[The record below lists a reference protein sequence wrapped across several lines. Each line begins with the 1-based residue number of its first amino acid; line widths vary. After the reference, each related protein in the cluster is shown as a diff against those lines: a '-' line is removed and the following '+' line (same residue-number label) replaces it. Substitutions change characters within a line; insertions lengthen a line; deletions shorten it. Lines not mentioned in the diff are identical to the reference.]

1 MDNNQIAE
9 KEKKKP
15 GKVIPLLL
23 LILGIVIIGVGVF
36 LMLKPKNSNNMNK
49 NSSNEIKE
57 STFMYNYGVYDFL
70 ISNPYQ
76 ASANETYGLIIKNDN
91 IIYTIGI
98 DKTNSY
104 DVYKS
109 AYQTMHADN
118 PEEVIVNKEEQ
129 EFIFEKLKDLD
140 GNEAASYVTKSNE
153 GETFLGMIVKRD
165 YKEITTDDL
174 NDLAVIIKESRK
186 NEKAEGGKDMGFSGP
201 KIFTFNKDDF
211 SFES

>member
-1 MDNNQIAE
+1 MDNNKTVE
-9 KEKKKP
+9 KDNKKQ
-15 GKVIPLLL
+15 GKLIPLLVAF
-23 LILGIVIIGVGVF
+23 LGIIIIGVGIF
-36 LMLKPKNSNNMNK
+36 LMMKPKSTNHSNNTSM
-49 NSSNEIKE
+49 NEIKE

-70 ISNPYQ
+70 ISNPYK
-76 ASANETYGLIIKNDN
+76 ASADEIYGLIIKKEDM
-91 IIYTIGI
+91 IYTLGI

-104 DVYKS
+104 EVYKT

-140 GNEAASYVTKSNE
+140 GFQAASYVTKSNE
-153 GETFLGMIVKRD
+153 GETFLGVIVKKD
-165 YKEITTDDL
+165 YSEITIDDL
-174 NDLAVIIKESRK
+174 NDLAIIIKESRK

-211 SFES
+211 SFGS

>member
-1 MDNNQIAE
+1 MDNNQITK

-36 LMLKPKNSNNMNK
+36 LMLKPKASNNMNK

-104 DVYKS
+104 ESGVLGI
-109 AYQTMHADN
+109 N
-118 PEEVIVNKEEQ
+118 NIN
-129 EFIFEKLKDLD
+129 LD
-140 GNEAASYVTKSNE
+140 GFQAASYVTKSND
-153 GETFLGMIVKRD
+153 GATFLGMIVKRD
-165 YKEITTDDL
+165 YKEVTADDL
-174 NDLAVIIKESRK
+174 NDLVTIIKESRK

>member
-1 MDNNQIAE
+1 MDNNKTVE
-9 KEKKKP
+9 KDNKKT
-15 GKVIPLLL
+15 GKLIPLLVAF
-23 LILGIVIIGVGVF
+23 LGIIIIGVGIF
-36 LMLKPKNSNNMNK
+36 LMMKPKSTNHSNNTSM
-49 NSSNEIKE
+49 NEIKE

-70 ISNPYQ
+70 ISNPYK
-76 ASANETYGLIIKNDN
+76 ASADEIYGLIIKKEDM
-91 IIYTIGI
+91 IYTLGI

-104 DVYKS
+104 EVYKT

-140 GNEAASYVTKSNE
+140 GFQAASYVTKSND

-174 NDLAVIIKESRK
+174 NDLAIIIKESRK
-186 NEKAEGGKDMGFSGP
+186 NENAQGGKDMGFSGP

-211 SFES
+211 SFGS

>member
-1 MDNNQIAE
+1 MDNNQIDE
-9 KEKKKP
+9 KEKKKS

-23 LILGIVIIGVGVF
+23 VILGIVIIGVGVF

-70 ISNPYQ
+70 ISNPFQ

-104 DVYKS
+104 DVYKL
-109 AYQTMHADN
+109 AYQTLHADN
-118 PEEVIVNKEEQ
+118 PEEVILNKEEK

-140 GNEAASYVTKSNE
+140 GFQAASYVTKNND

-174 NDLAVIIKESRK
+174 NDLAIIIKESRK

-201 KIFTFNKDDF
+201 KIFAFNKDDF
-211 SFES
+211 SFGS